1 MRVATPE
8 QIDTYTRQGWWG
20 TDTLIDLFLRQ
31 AESAPQVVAL
41 VDPPNR
47 AEFTEG
53 SPQRLTYAEL
63 RAQVDRLAAA
73 LVRLGLGPDQVI
85 MVQLPNI
92 AELVI
97 TYLAAARIGAIIS
110 PVPVQY
116 RTHELRQVLALAE
129 PSVYITA
136 RTFNGFDYL
145 AMLNGLLPDFPSVRA
160 LIAAGA
166 NVPEGVVSLDRLL
179 AEPHDAEALA
189 AYLRRHPLDA
199 NDVLT
204 LCWTSGT
211 EADPKG
217 VPRSHNHWLS
227 IAYVTVDGAE
237 LRPGDRLLNPF
248 PLVNMSAIGGML
260 VPWLLTGGTLVMH
273 QPLNLGVFLQQIKQE
288 GIHYTVA
295 PPVLL
300 NLLLLKPA
308 LLADSDLST
317 IRCIGSGS
325 APLSPWMVSQWSER
339 YGIPVLNFFGSN
351 EGTGFVSTPGDIPDP
366 SERARFFPRY
376 GVPGWRWK
384 LRNASALSTK
394 LVDPETKAVIT
405 EPGVAGELAIRGP
418 AVFSGYYKRPDLTA
432 RAFDADGYFY
442 TGDLFAIAG
451 EGGELNRYRFVGR
464 WKDIILRAGMKIAP
478 EELENLLADFPKIA
492 ECAVVG
498 IPDRRL
504 NEEQVFVVVVAKPGE
519 QPALSEIVNFLKS
532 KDIAAYKLPKK
543 LVRVEALPRN
553 PVGKVLKRALREK
566 IEAALAVQ
574 QTAAEPEADELA
586 LPV

>member
-1 MRVATPE
+1 
-8 QIDTYTRQGWWG
+8 
-20 TDTLIDLFLRQ
+20 
-31 AESAPQVVAL
+31 
-41 VDPPNR
+41 
-47 AEFTEG
+47 
-53 SPQRLTYAEL
+53 
-63 RAQVDRLAAA
+63 
-73 LVRLGLGPDQVI
+73 
-85 MVQLPNI
+85 
-92 AELVI
+92 
-97 TYLAAARIGAIIS
+97 
-110 PVPVQY
+110 
-116 RTHELRQVLALAE
+116 
-129 PSVYITA
+129 
-136 RTFNGFDYL
+136 
-145 AMLNGLLPDFPSVRA
+145 
-160 LIAAGA
+160 
-166 NVPEGVVSLDRLL
+166 
-179 AEPHDAEALA
+179 
-189 AYLRRHPLDA
+189 
-199 NDVLT
+199 
-204 LCWTSGT
+204 
-211 EADPKG
+211 
-217 VPRSHNHWLS
+217 PRSHNHWLS

-273 QPLNLGVFLQQIKQE
+273 QPLNLGVFLQQIRQE

-308 LLADSDLST
+308 LLADADLRT

-366 SERARFFPRY
+366 SERARYFPRY
-376 GVPGWRWK
+376 GVPGYRWK
-384 LRNASALSTK
+384 LRNAGGLSTK
-394 LVDPETKAVIT
+394 LVDPESKAVIT
-405 EPGVAGELAIRGP
+405 EPGLAGEMAIRGP

-442 TGDLFAIAG
+442 TGDLFAIDG

-504 NEEQVFVVVVAKPGE
+504 NEEQVFVAVVAKPGE
-519 QPALSEIVNFLKS
+519 EPTLSEVVDFLKG

-566 IEAALAVQ
+566 IEAALAARE
-574 QTAAEPEADELA
+574 TSAEPEADELA